1 MLATRRPR
9 FARLPAAALML
20 LLGALLVLAPG
31 TPQLAPSAYAAA
43 GDSISEFDISY
54 TVNTDGS
61 VSARETI
68 TYNFAGS
75 GRHGIYRQLVTRE
88 PYGNEDQ
95 DAVYDYSGIQV
106 SSPTGANASY
116 TTSILGE
123 GSRSQ
128 KLQLQI
134 GSQNQTV
141 QSTETYVIS
150 YKVTGAMRTSGS
162 YDEFYWDAT
171 GFDSAAPIENAT
183 VKAEVPGGAQ
193 DVACFTG
200 PPGRNQTTEC
210 NSKTITDQ
218 VAEFSQSNI
227 GEGSGLTVSVKI
239 SPGLVANPNPT
250 LVPNAEQEAKDK
262 QTRNTI
268 IGLGAVG
275 LSAIVSPLLG
285 WFYWRRR
292 GRDERFVGVP
302 PGVIPPAGTNPPVAL
317 QSGKV
322 NIPVAFS
329 PPRIPV
335 GEAGMLKD
343 GVVDIAD
350 TTATLIDLATRG
362 ALTLSPEGEN
372 SKVYVATLRD
382 PSVAT
387 TAHEV
392 ALLNELFEGRPPG
405 AVASLGNRGTLT
417 DAHDAVTRDLRKQVR
432 VQGWFTQ
439 MPKNIAVGKQRRAPG
454 GLIGILIAAWVV
466 IGNAVIWSVIAG
478 IWPLLLAVIPIVL
491 TMLVV
496 RRKLRRG
503 QRTAVGRAITDQIEG
518 FEKYLATAEASKLK
532 FEEGE
537 DIFSKYLPWAI
548 IFGLTERWAKLCG
561 ELIAAGRIPNTA
573 PGWYYGDF
581 ATFNIL
587 ALNSSLSTAATPMPA
602 PSSGGGGSGWSSG
615 SGFGGGSSFDGG
627 GFSGGGGGGGG
638 VGSW

>member
-1 MLATRRPR
+1 MQATRRPR
-9 FARLPAAALML
+9 ISRLPAAALML

-31 TPQLAPSAYAAA
+31 APQLAPLAHAAP

-61 VSARETI
+61 VSATETI

-75 GRHGIYRQLVTRE
+75 NRHGIYRQLVSRE
-88 PYGNEDQ
+88 PYGNDEQ
-95 DAVYDYSGIQV
+95 DAVYDYSDIRV
-106 SSPTGANASY
+106 SSPTGASANY
-116 TTSILGE
+116 TTSTLGE
-123 GSRSQ
+123 GSRNE

-141 QSTETYVIS
+141 DSTETYVIN
-150 YKVTGAMRTSGS
+150 YKVTGAMRTSGD
-162 YDEFYWDAT
+162 YDEFYWDTT
-171 GFDSAAPIENAT
+171 GFDSDAPIDNAT
-183 VKAEVPGGAQ
+183 VSVEVPGGAQ
-193 DVACFTG
+193 EVSCFTG

-210 NSKTITDQ
+210 TSKTISNE
-218 VAEFSQSNI
+218 VAEFSQSDI
-227 GEGSGLTVSVKI
+227 ADGSGLTVGVKI
-239 SPGLVANPNPT
+239 NPGLVANPNPT

-268 IGLGAVG
+268 IGAGAAG
-275 LSAIVSPLLG
+275 LSAIFAPLLG
-285 WFYWRRR
+285 WLYWRRR

-302 PGVIPPAGTNPPVAL
+302 PGTIPPAGSNAPVAL
-317 QSGKV
+317 QQGKV
-322 NIPVAFS
+322 TIPVAFS

-335 GEAGMLKD
+335 GEAGMVKD

-362 ALTLSPEGEN
+362 ALTLSPEGES

-387 TAHEV
+387 APHEV
-392 ALLNELFEGRPPG
+392 AMLNELFEGRPPG
-405 AVASLGNRGTLT
+405 AVASLGDRGTLT
-417 DAHDAVTRDLRKQVR
+417 DAHDATTRELRKQVR
-432 VQGWFTQ
+432 AQGWFTQ
-439 MPKNIAVGKQRRAPG
+439 MPKNIAVGKKSRVPG
-454 GLIGILIAAWVV
+454 GLFGILIMAWVV
-466 IGNAVIWSVIAG
+466 MGNAVVWSVIGG
-478 IWPLLLAVIPIVL
+478 IWPLLLAVIPIVI

-503 QRTAVGRAITDQIEG
+503 QRTAVGRAVTDQIEG
-518 FEKYLATAEASKLK
+518 FRTYLATAEADQLK

-561 ELIAAGRIPNTA
+561 ELIAAGRIPNVA

-581 ATFNIL
+581 TTFNIL
-587 ALNSSLSTAATPMPA
+587 ALNSTLSTAATPMPA
-602 PSSGGGGSGWSSG
+602 PSAGGGSGWSSG
-615 SGFGGGSSFDGG
+615 AGFGGGSSFGGG